1 MSSQLLV
8 RSCAA
13 VPRAASFPS
22 WYVVCAID
30 SAACPGVCGLRNLG
44 NTCFMAS
51 GLQCLAAAPPLVQ
64 SFLSRPSTE
73 KENTHSLTDQ
83 FASLLQKMWSGKYRM
98 LRPVEFKQALGY
110 NYPQFKDFRQVVSF
124 CCNVF
129 CLLQEWVS
137 VSYSQIH
144 WATVI
149 QGLGS
154 VFTVEFHIAII
165 HS

>member
-1 MSSQLLV
+1 M
-8 RSCAA
+8 
-13 VPRAASFPS
+13 
-22 WYVVCAID
+22 VCAID

-64 SFLSRPSTE
+64 SFLSRPSAE

-129 CLLQEWVS
+129 FL
-137 VSYSQIH
+137 
-144 WATVI
+144 
-149 QGLGS
+149 
-154 VFTVEFHIAII
+154 FTGI
-165 HS
+165 S